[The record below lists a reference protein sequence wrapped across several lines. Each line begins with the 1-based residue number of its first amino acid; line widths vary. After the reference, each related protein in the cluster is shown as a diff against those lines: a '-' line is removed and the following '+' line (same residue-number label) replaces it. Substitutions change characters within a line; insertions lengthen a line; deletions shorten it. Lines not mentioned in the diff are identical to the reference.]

1 MFYKNAN
8 IIKALILL
16 PPIALAGSLDS
27 PAPPGDPASAMYP
40 LSEICNRMDT
50 GAPGAK
56 RSVIEVTSGPGPGG
70 CTLNDVMEK
79 APVKDNG
86 NGVQPG
92 EVTAGK
98 QYWGLTD
105 NWGPQTGTMP
115 NQGAIT
121 ITPTTTD
128 QPIAGGYHNGSG
140 VVKGDPNL
148 SPGNIRGGV
157 PVFGVDGDGNV
168 VNTSS
173 GDAVSGELTSGK
185 RAWVDGVEITGT
197 MPNQGAITLTPT
209 TSDQPIA
216 AGYHNGSGVVKGVQN
231 LAPENIRAG
240 VTILGITGTFSG
252 TTVSTPTPSSSNR
265 YTDNGNGTVT
275 DNRSGL
281 IWLKN
286 ANCFERQNWET
297 AMQSA
302 ANLANGQCGLSDG
315 STSGM
320 WRLPTKNELEV
331 MIDKS
336 YYNPALSN
344 ASGTGQWTES
354 NVFSGV
360 RPNGYWSSSTYADH
374 ADHAWNVYLGNGYV
388 SGDYR
393 SSTHYVWPVRGGK

>member
-121 ITPTTTD
+121 
-128 QPIAGGYHNGSG
+128 
-140 VVKGDPNL
+140 
-148 SPGNIRGGV
+148 
-157 PVFGVDGDGNV
+157 
-168 VNTSS
+168 
-173 GDAVSGELTSGK
+173 
-185 RAWVDGVEITGT
+185 
-197 MPNQGAITLTPT
+197 LTPT

-302 ANLANGQCGLSDG
+302 ANLANG
-315 STSGM
+315 
-320 WRLPTKNELEV
+320 
-331 MIDKS
+331 
-336 YYNPALSN
+336 
-344 ASGTGQWTES
+344 
-354 NVFSGV
+354 
-360 RPNGYWSSSTYADH
+360 
-374 ADHAWNVYLGNGYV
+374 
-388 SGDYR
+388 
-393 SSTHYVWPVRGGK
+393 